1 SIGYSPCPNDTFIF
15 YALMHGKVFN
25 ESYRFDQI
33 FEDVETLNRMALES
47 RLDVAKISY
56 HALGHIR
63 DEYCLLRSGGALGKG
78 CGPLVIARNECDM
91 SDLAGKRIAV
101 PGRYTT
107 AFLLLKL
114 YDPVFGDNVVFMPFD
129 RIMETVKEGEADAGL
144 IIHESRF
151 TYELYGL
158 KEVIDLGQWWES
170 KTGLPIPLGAIVARR
185 TLGEGVIADL
195 DSMIRSS
202 IDYAYSHREETIPYI
217 KNHSQEMSDEV
228 IDKHIGL
235 YVNEFSLDIGE
246 EGEKAIKALID
257 MAEGKEIFKAND
269 VSLFRKKDSGAC

>member
-1 SIGYSPCPNDTFIF
+1 MPRTISIGYSPCPNDTFIF
-15 YALMHGKVFN
+15 YALMHGKVTN
-25 ESYRFDQI
+25 ESYRFDQV

-47 RLDVAKISY
+47 RLDVTKISY

-63 DEYCLLRSGGALGKG
+63 DEYCLLRSGGALGRG
-78 CGPLVIARNECDM
+78 CGPIVVSKNKCAI

-129 RIMETVKEGEADAGL
+129 RIMEAVKEGEADAGL

-158 KEVIDLGQWWES
+158 KEVIELGQWWES

-185 TLGEGVIADL
+185 TLEGGVIADL

-202 IDYAYSHREETIPYI
+202 IEYAYSHREETIPYI
-217 KNHSQEMSDEV
+217 KEYSQEMSDDV

-246 EGEKAIKALID
+246 EGEKAIKALIE
-257 MAEGKEIFKAND
+257 MAEEKEIFKTSN
-269 VSLFRKKDSGAC
+269 VSLFI